1 MKLNHLTLKIW
12 KFLRMFKLFLF
23 FLIFILSF
31 GNISHANFDVKAKT
45 AIIQDYNSGEILYEK
60 EADLSIYPASMTKI
74 MTSIIAFDLIKS
86 GDLSIDEKF
95 IISEKAWRLSTSGY
109 SSMFIMVGDQVSV
122 ENLLRGIIVAS
133 GNDACIA
140 LAEGIAGTEE
150 EFAILMTAKAK
161 ELGMENTNFTNSSGI
176 NHPDNYST
184 VRDILIMSRYL
195 IKEHPEYYRIFAEKE
210 FTWDRT
216 GGDPI
221 TQGNR
226 NPLLYKNLGADGIKT
241 GYLAVE
247 KYSLASSINRNGR
260 RLIAVG
266 SGFDS
271 KNSRSRESTKMLTYG
286 LTNFDLVKI
295 AEANKTFDKIDVW
308 LGKDKNVEV
317 YTSEDVY
324 KTIKKAK
331 KKLLK
336 VSVKYDGPVEAP
348 IKKDQKIAKLRVVY
362 DKELVGE
369 YDLLASKEVKKVNFF
384 SRLIKS
390 LNYLIW
396 GDV

>member
-1 MKLNHLTLKIW
+1 
-12 KFLRMFKLFLF
+12 MFRIIF
-23 FLIFILSF
+23 FYLIISLGFISNSYS
-31 GNISHANFDVKAKT
+31 NIEIKART
-45 AIIQDYNSGEILYEK
+45 AILQDFLSGEILYEK
-60 EADLSIYPASMTKI
+60 EPDRSIYPASMTKI
-74 MTSIIAFDLIKS
+74 MTSIIAFDLIKL
-86 GDLSIDEKF
+86 GDLSLDDKF
-95 IISEKAWRLSTSGY
+95 IVSEKAWRLSTSGF
-109 SSMFIMVGDQVSV
+109 SSMFIMVGDEVSV
-122 ENLLRGIIVAS
+122 ENLLHGIITAS

-161 ELGMENTNFTNSSGI
+161 EIGMENTNFSNSSGI

-184 VRDILIMSRYL
+184 VRDILTMSNFL
-195 IKEHPEYYRIFAEKE
+195 IKEHPEFYKWFANKE

-226 NPLLYKNLGADGIKT
+226 NPLLYKNMGADGIKT

-247 KYSLASSINRNGR
+247 KFSLASSLERKGR

-266 SGFDS
+266 SGFET
-271 KNSRSRESTKMLTYG
+271 KNSRSRESSKLLTYG
-286 LTNFDLVKI
+286 LTNFDLVEI
-295 AEANKTFDKIDVW
+295 NNSNKPIDKIDVW
-308 LGKDKNVEV
+308 LGKQKQLDV
-317 YTSEDVY
+317 YVNEDIY

-336 VSVKYDGPVEAP
+336 VALKYEGPVEAP
-348 IKKDQKIAKLRVVY
+348 IKKDDIIGKFRVVY
-362 DKELVGE
+362 DDELVGE
-369 YDLLASKEVKKVNFF
+369 YNLLAATNIEKVNIFT
-384 SRLIKS
+384 RLIKS

>member
-1 MKLNHLTLKIW
+1 
-12 KFLRMFKLFLF
+12 MFKKLF
-23 FLIFILSF
+23 FCFILKLF
-31 GNISHANFDVKAKT
+31 FISISNADLNVNART
-45 AIIQDYNSGEILYEK
+45 AILQDFHSGEILYEK
-60 EADLSIYPASMTKI
+60 QPDRSIYPASMTKI
-74 MTSIIAFDLIKS
+74 MTTIIAFDLIKS
-86 GDLSIDEKF
+86 GDLTLDEKF

-122 ENLLRGIIVAS
+122 ENLLKGIIIAS

-140 LAEGIAGTEE
+140 LAEGIAGTEK
-150 EFAILMTAKAK
+150 EFAILMTTKAK
-161 ELGMENTNFTNSSGI
+161 ELEMENTNFTNASGI
-176 NHPDNYST
+176 NDPNNYST
-184 VRDILIMSRYL
+184 VRDILKMSKYL
-195 IKEHPEYYRIFAEKE
+195 ISEHPNFYKMFAEKE

-266 SGFDS
+266 SGFES
-271 KNSRSRESTKMLTYG
+271 KNSRSKESVKLLTYG
-286 LTNFDLVKI
+286 LTNFDLVQISK
-295 AEANKTFDKIDVW
+295 ANKTFDTIDVW
-308 LGKDKNVEV
+308 LGKESSVTV
-317 YTSEDVY
+317 YTDQDIY
-324 KTIKKAK
+324 KSIKKAK

-336 VSVKYDGPVEAP
+336 VSIIYKGPIEAP
-348 IKKDQKIAKLRVVY
+348 IIKDQKVAKLKIVY
-362 DKELVGE
+362 DQELVDE
-369 YDLLASKEVKKVNFF
+369 YDLLASKEIKRVNFF
-384 SRLIKS
+384 SKIIRS

>member
-1 MKLNHLTLKIW
+1 
-12 KFLRMFKLFLF
+12 MFKRFILIIILFL
-23 FLIFILSF
+23 I
-31 GNISHANFDVKAKT
+31 NINPINANIDIKART
-45 AIIQDYNSGEILYEK
+45 AILQDYLSGEILYEK
-60 EADLSIYPASMTKI
+60 EPNRSIYPASMTKI
-74 MTSIIAFDLIKS
+74 MTSIIAFDLLRS
-86 GDLSIDEKF
+86 GDLKLDEKF

-109 SSMFIMVGDQVSV
+109 SSMFVMVGDEVSV

-150 EFAILMTAKAK
+150 EFAIMMTSKAQ
-161 ELGMENTNFTNSSGI
+161 ELGMFDTNFANSSGI
-176 NHPDNYST
+176 NDPDNYST
-184 VRDILIMSRYL
+184 VKDIMIMSNYL
-195 IKEHPEYYRIFAEKE
+195 IKEHPDYYKWFSEKE

-247 KYSLASSINRNGR
+247 RYSLASSLERKGR

-266 SGFDS
+266 SGFET
-271 KNSRSRESTKMLTYG
+271 KKSRSRESSKLLTYG
-286 LTNFDLVKI
+286 LTNFDLVQI
-295 AEANKTFDKIDVW
+295 SQAENPFFSVDVW
-308 LGKDKNVEV
+308 LGKKDKVDV
-317 YTSEDVY
+317 YTKEDIY
-324 KTIKKAK
+324 KTIKKGQ

-336 VSVKYDGPVEAP
+336 VKVLYDGPVEAP
-348 IKKDQKIAKLRVVY
+348 IKKDQILAKLQIVY
-362 DKELVGE
+362 NEELVGE
-369 YDLLASKEVKKVNFF
+369 YDLFSSDEIKRVNIF
-384 SRLIKS
+384 SRLLKS
-390 LNYLIW
+390 FNYLIW

>member
-1 MKLNHLTLKIW
+1 MFNKLLLLLLINFIVISSAHSNIDIKARTVILQD
-12 KFLRMFKLFLF
+12 FL
-23 FLIFILSF
+23 
-31 GNISHANFDVKAKT
+31 
-45 AIIQDYNSGEILYEK
+45 SGEILYEK

-74 MTSIIAFDLIKS
+74 MTAIVAFDLIKS
-86 GDLSIDEKF
+86 GDLSLDDKF
-95 IISEKAWRLSTSGY
+95 IISEKAWRLSTAGY
-109 SSMFIMVGDQVSV
+109 SSMFIMVGDEISV
-122 ENLLRGIIVAS
+122 EDLLRGIIIAS

-140 LAEGIAGTEE
+140 LSEGIAGTEE
-150 EFAILMTAKAK
+150 EFAILMTLKAK
-161 ELGMENTNFTNSSGI
+161 ELGMDNTNFANSSGI
-176 NHPDNYST
+176 NNPDNYST
-184 VRDILIMSRYL
+184 VRDILKMSNYL
-195 IKEHPEYYRIFAEKE
+195 IKSHPEFYKFFSERE

-247 KYSLASSINRNGR
+247 KYSLASSLERNGR

-266 SGFDS
+266 SGFDT
-271 KNSRSRESTKMLTYG
+271 KNARSRESSKLLIYG
-286 LTNFDLVKI
+286 LTNFDLIEIIKSKKPI
-295 AEANKTFDKIDVW
+295 EKMDVW
-308 LGKDKNVEV
+308 LGKEKSVNVYV
-317 YTSEDVY
+317 NQDIF

-336 VSVKYDGPVEAP
+336 VSIKYNGPIEAP
-348 IKKDQKIAKLRVVY
+348 IKKDQIVGKLRVVF

-369 YDLLASKEVKKVNFF
+369 YDLLATNDVDRVNIF
-384 SRLIKS
+384 SRLLKS

>member
-1 MKLNHLTLKIW
+1 
-12 KFLRMFKLFLF
+12 MFKKFITILLVIF
-23 FLIFILSF
+23 FHAELANANLS
-31 GNISHANFDVKAKT
+31 VKART
-45 AIIQDYNSGEILYEK
+45 AILQDYYSGEILFEK
-60 EADLSIYPASMTKI
+60 EPDLSIYPASMTKI

-86 GDLSIDEKF
+86 GDLNLNEKF
-95 IISEKAWRLSTSGY
+95 IISEKAWRLSTAGY
-109 SSMFIMVGDQVSV
+109 SSMFIMVGDEVSV

-133 GNDACIA
+133 GNDACVA
-140 LAEGIAGTEE
+140 LSEGIAGTEE

-161 ELGMENTNFTNSSGI
+161 EIGMENTNFANSSGI
-176 NHPDNYST
+176 NNPDNFST
-184 VRDILIMSRYL
+184 VRDILKMSKYL
-195 IKEHPEYYRIFAEKE
+195 IDKHPKFYEMFSEKK
-210 FTWDRT
+210 FTWNRT

-247 KYSLASSINRNGR
+247 KYSLASSIIRNGR

-266 SGFDS
+266 SGFNS
-271 KNSRSRESTKMLTYG
+271 KNARSRESSKLHTYG
-286 LTNFDLVKI
+286 LTNFDLVSISK
-295 AEANKTFDKIDVW
+295 ANEPFDKVDVW
-308 LGKDKNVEV
+308 LGKVDKVDV
-317 YTSEDVY
+317 YTNQDIY

-336 VSVKYDGPVEAP
+336 VFIKYEGPIEAP
-348 IKKDQKIAKLRVVY
+348 IKKDEKIAILKVVY
-362 DKELVGE
+362 DNELVGE
-369 YDLLASKEVKKVNFF
+369 YDLLASNEVNKVNFV
-384 SRLIKS
+384 SRLLKS